1 LISTG
6 VAQLVEHWSPKPAVG
21 SSSLSSRARKRIKV
35 EKLKIYLRDVFVE
48 LKERTTWP
56 TFKQLQKDS
65 LLVLGASIAFA
76 LVIKIM
82 NIAFEF
88 IMDFIYDL

>member
-1 LISTG
+1 MISTG

-65 LLVLGASIAFA
+65 LLVLGASLLA

>member
-1 LISTG
+1 
-6 VAQLVEHWSPKPAVG
+6 
-21 SSSLSSRARKRIKV
+21 V
-35 EKLKIYLRDVFVE
+35 EKLKVYLRDVYVE

-65 LLVLGASIAFA
+65 LLVLGTSVAFA

-82 NIAFEF
+82 NMAFEG
-88 IMDFIYDL
+88 IMDFIYSL